1 MEIWWPAFFCRVL
14 KMPMM
19 VVRCGILLVG
29 KFRDYGWQKHTQ
41 YFSRIFW
48 PRISLRFLIH
58 LWSEHVRPQNK
69 DFTMA
74 SQSPKSSS
82 PICWFVAL
90 TCPCNTCRY
99 KMIYIHITS
108 EQIILYIY
116 NIYELYTTF
125 QLRFIWPNQAVCGVI
140 DASSPLLGSLI
151 FFVTSHI
158 CIHFLQPVFKRP
170 LDFSMGRS
178 ETNTSTWETI
188 LDEIPAAA
196 NFVPW
201 QLQHGDLVQI
211 S

>member
-1 MEIWWPAFFCRVL
+1 
-14 KMPMM
+14 
-19 VVRCGILLVG
+19 
-29 KFRDYGWQKHTQ
+29 
-41 YFSRIFW
+41 
-48 PRISLRFLIH
+48 
-58 LWSEHVRPQNK
+58 
-69 DFTMA
+69 MA

-99 KMIYIHITS
+99 KMIYTHITS

-178 ETNTSTWETI
+178 ETNTSTWERRFWMRF
-188 LDEIPAAA
+188 PR
-196 NFVPW
+196 PP
-201 QLQHGDLVQI
+201 I
-211 S
+211 SSPGSYSTVISCKFPKMTRQTKLNCENLLKDNKI